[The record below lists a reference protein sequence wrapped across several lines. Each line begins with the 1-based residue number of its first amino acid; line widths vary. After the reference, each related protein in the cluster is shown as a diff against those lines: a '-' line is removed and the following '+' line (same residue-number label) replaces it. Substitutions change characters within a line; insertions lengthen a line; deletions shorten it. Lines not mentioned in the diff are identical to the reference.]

1 MGKAV
6 KKKNFRA
13 LIGEAL
19 EGRLLEEEEISSLLQ
34 LDDEESLSELFKAAR
49 ESRSAFFGN
58 KIYLYG
64 FIYYSNW
71 CRNSCIFCNYRSA
84 NHLVKR
90 YRKTT
95 EEIVDAAVDLAR
107 SGVHLLDL
115 TMGEDPHFYQSED
128 KEEILTGIIRT
139 IREKVDLPLMIS
151 PGVVSRSLL
160 SALKKEGTEWYAC
173 YQETHNRELFAGLRP
188 GQDYDLRMEMKR
200 FAKKLGFLIEE
211 GLLTGVGESSSDIAR
226 SLLIMDELGAQQVRV
241 MSFVPQKGTP
251 LEHSPRPDVSGEL
264 KIIAIMRLL
273 YPDRL
278 IPASLDVDGINGL
291 NARIAAGA
299 NVVTSLIPPNSGL
312 MGVSNSTLEV
322 DQGYRTAAQ
331 VKYELAKAGM
341 QAAGPGDYREW
352 LSRQS

>member
-6 KKKNFRA
+6 EKKAFRDCLA
-13 LIGEAL
+13 GAL
-19 EGRLLEEEEISSLLQ
+19 EGRFLEEEEITCLLQ
-34 LDDEESLSELFKAAR
+34 LDDEESLGELFQAAR
-49 ESRSAFFGN
+49 ALRSAFFGN

-71 CRNSCIFCNYRSA
+71 CRNSCIFCNYRNA
-84 NHLVKR
+84 NPLVKR

-95 EEIVDAAVDLAR
+95 EEIVDAAVDLAC

-115 TMGEDPHFYQSED
+115 TMGEDPHFYESEH
-128 KEEILTGIIRT
+128 KEEILTGIIRALK
-139 IREKVDLPLMIS
+139 EKVDLPLMIS
-151 PGVVSRSLL
+151 PGVVSESLL

-173 YQETHNRELFAGLRP
+173 YQETHNRELFARLRP
-188 GQDYDLRMEMKR
+188 GQDYDLRMETKR
-200 FAKKLGFLIEE
+200 FAKNLGFLIEE
-211 GLLTGVGESSSDIAR
+211 GLLTGIGDTSSDIAR
-226 SLLIMDELGAQQVRV
+226 SLLIMGQLGAHQVRV

-264 KIIAIMRLL
+264 KIIAILRLI

-278 IPASLDVDGINGL
+278 IPASLDVDGITGL
-291 NARIAAGA
+291 NARLAAGA
-299 NVVTSLIPPNSGL
+299 NVVTSLIPPHSGL
-312 MGVSNSTLEV
+312 MGVSNSTLEI

-331 VKYELAKAGM
+331 VKIELAKTGM
-341 QAAGPGDYREW
+341 QVAAPGDYWNW